1 MGPKRRAAAASAPN
15 KGPEKKSAAAK
26 EVPCAE
32 STVRTSRRLAIKKE
46 VRAGKRG
53 REEEQEGQ
61 EKAENTQKRGR
72 REVHEDKEN
81 KEESTDKKTK
91 RNQEEDRKEST
102 KERGRRENSNKAK
115 KKTKKQ
121 KLEEEEETPA
131 PTPPPSPP
139 RKSPPAANATK
150 LLPRQLS
157 PMRRPPSCA
166 DVYDPATYG
175 EEEFGPEPEVKKK
188 RRKVNRKR
196 RADIVLTFGAETKEA
211 AVPKLKEIKNL
222 KTPRPA
228 APVPRGPAAKVPP
241 CVVPYV
247 PPPRTANSPAGF
259 SRDCDD
265 FLPSFDG
272 PDPVDD
278 DFPASSSI
286 PRVSV
291 EHSRPNQSPPALP
304 ERLSEESDGGNG
316 DGGNHLLLPA
326 RYKTPAVPRKVR
338 KIEGKVSTPRLVDPT
353 TAEQPKLSTKELVR
367 NCFGFDDS
375 SEESE
380 GENDSLVGG
389 ISPVRG
395 SGGVVQHPDMTSAS
409 RTSFQSSSLSAL
421 ASTRLSNFD
430 STRGVGGGGC
440 YRTVELDGPS
450 RFEIAVARAPGAGNK
465 SRVASQALKSSL
477 AARKAAA
484 ERDQRAARA
493 AAAVKV
499 QDKKSPAKV
508 PKTEEAEGGRRRSPR
523 KAQQAVEPEKEKVSA
538 VQEAEETDSQDTT
551 DEDARSLYEE
561 CESEEDEKEN
571 KEAKEQAHET
581 LEEDEKEISEEPE
594 VSKKKNAFTVMKE
607 RRLEKNKADKKGK
620 GKGKSTAA
628 PLAAKQAA
636 AATQGKRKKQA
647 LITDVVQNGKKK
659 AKKQAKGSSST
670 EEEDDEGEK

>member
-1 MGPKRRAAAASAPN
+1 M
-15 KGPEKKSAAAK
+15 
-26 EVPCAE
+26 
-32 STVRTSRRLAIKKE
+32 RTSRRLAIKKE

-367 NCFGFDDS
+367 NCFGFDES

-395 SGGVVQHPDMTSAS
+395 SGGGVQHPDMTAAS